1 MRSKTRRKTAVTG
14 RCHMET
20 KDSSQDG
27 HKSNSTEFNESIT

>member
-1 MRSKTRRKTAVTG
+1 MAVTG